1 RWRGST
7 DQATPLWTERSG
19 SWPPRSLRLSTPGAA
34 SRAGTSPPARL
45 SSR

>member
-1 RWRGST
+1 RWRAST
-7 DQATPLWTERSG
+7 GQATPPWTERSG
-19 SWPPRSLRLSTPGAA
+19 SWPRRSSRLSTQGAA